1 MGWYLRDVHPGK
13 RDVSG
18 SLKRQMA
25 KLIGGMAKK
34 KKMKKTSLCQ
44 NCRSD
49 FLLFIYKKKFDKY
62 LSKKKVL
69 L

>member
-1 MGWYLRDVHPGK
+1 MSNTFIYFFLKKNSALHSFRVIFVEEPVVSMGWYLRDVHPGK

-34 KKMKKTSLCQ
+34 KK
-44 NCRSD
+44 R
-49 FLLFIYKKKFDKY
+49 
-62 LSKKKVL
+62 
-69 L
+69 

>member
-25 KLIGGMAKK
+25 KVIGGMAKK
-34 KKMKKTSLCQ
+34 KDEENISMPELQ
-44 NCRSD
+44 E
-49 FLLFIYKKKFDKY
+49 
-62 LSKKKVL
+62 
-69 L
+69 